1 MHEIVSDLRRDH
13 DVITLLWE
21 SLGDQ
26 LLAQSVSISISRV
39 EQREAEIECL
49 MHQRNRFAFGEISPP
64 TRGNCPEPKPDLA
77 NRQVGVLVSAESHME
92 TISSSVAR
100 MQATANPTALLL
112 SRAKSRICYF
122 LTADYADF
130 TGFACEF

>member
-13 DVITLLWE
+13 DFVPLFLKC
-21 SLGDQ
+21 LGDQ

-39 EQREAEIECL
+39 EQRDAEIECL

-77 NRQVGVLVSAESHME
+77 NRQVGVLVSAESHMGNNIKFRRTHASNRE
-92 TISSSVAR
+92 SYCAFVIPSEVE
-100 MQATANPTALLL
+100 NLL
-112 SRAKSRICYF
+112 
-122 LTADYADF
+122 
-130 TGFACEF
+130 